1 MFVNLKKKNN
11 GASMI
16 EYILGLS
23 ILVISLY
30 VIPVPGTGGGD
41 CAPELNRKCNK
52 GSGLS
57 AIELLEQSL
66 KVEYAKYSESIAS
79 PR

>member
-1 MFVNLKKKNN
+1 MNLKSKNL

-23 ILVISLY
+23 ILVIALY
-30 VIPVPGTGGGD
+30 VLPVPGTGGSD
-41 CAPELNRKCNK
+41 CAPDLDRKCTK

-57 AIELLEQSL
+57 AVELLEQSL
-66 KVEYAKYSESIAS
+66 KEEYSTYSKSIAS

>member
-1 MFVNLKKKNN
+1 MSINKRKAK
-11 GASMI
+11 GASMV

-23 ILVISLY
+23 ILVISLF
-30 VIPVPGTGGGD
+30 VIPVPGTGGND
-41 CAPELNRKCNK
+41 CAPELDRKCNK

-66 KVEYAKYSESIAS
+66 KVEYARYSDSIAS

>member
-1 MFVNLKKKNN
+1 MSINKCKAK

-41 CAPELNRKCNK
+41 CAPELNRKCSK
-52 GSGLS
+52 RGLS

-66 KVEYAKYSESIAS
+66 KVEYAAYSKSIAS